1 VCIYIYKVNRDVA
14 IDKLSRQME
23 LGAIVAIAAKSLT
36 KMGNLEPAAAKA
48 LGAMPAVK
56 FCRNLGLMIRG
67 VNLVLI
73 SGY

>member
-1 VCIYIYKVNRDVA
+1 
-14 IDKLSRQME
+14 ME